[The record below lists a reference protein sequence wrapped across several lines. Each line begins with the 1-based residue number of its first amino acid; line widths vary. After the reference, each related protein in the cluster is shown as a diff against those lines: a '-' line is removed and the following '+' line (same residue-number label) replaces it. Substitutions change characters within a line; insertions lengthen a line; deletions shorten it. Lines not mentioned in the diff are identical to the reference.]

1 MTFAKN
7 IVKTVTQNLRS
18 KYSRKCIDYAKQ
30 SAIYALKAT
39 SKIVIQKMAEATGYL
54 VGNEN
59 ADNTVKT
66 ALQSATETPIKID
79 KKLTEISKEK
89 YVSAKKNR
97 TNYFQYLI
105 KLRYNLIW
113 NGVKYEW
120 NVKKQ

>member
-1 MTFAKN
+1 MH
-7 IVKTVTQNLRS
+7 
-18 KYSRKCIDYAKQ
+18 
-30 SAIYALKAT
+30 LKLL
-39 SKIVIQKMAEATGYL
+39 QKMAEATGYL

-66 ALQSATETPIKID
+66 ALQSATETPTKID
-79 KKLTEISKEK
+79 KKLIEISKEK

-113 NGVKYEW
+113 NGVKYE
-120 NVKKQ
+120 

>member
-18 KYSRKCIDYAKQ
+18 KYSRKCIDCAKQ

-66 ALQSATETPIKID
+66 ALQSATETPTKID
-79 KKLTEISKEK
+79 KKLIEISKEK